1 MTKWVNKELLDR
13 RVILQQAASREHLP
27 EYAVEKDWW
36 VSMTLKALFKTS
48 AKECL
53 VFKGGTSLSKGWHL
67 IDRFS
72 EDIDVALNH
81 RFFVAQLDNNTQLK
95 NLRKKSR
102 KFMVADLAKDLDAQM
117 KALGLFGYEVK
128 PEIVDEAGTPI
139 SSDADPT
146 VIYVNYPSV
155 SSDSSP
161 YVPSRVKIEIS
172 FLSMDEPFETRTIS
186 SIISAHFPEDD
197 NETECAI
204 PVVLPSRTF
213 LEKAFL
219 LNEEF
224 QKPEP
229 RSLRMTRHL
238 YDLEK
243 LMDTDFGKMAL
254 SDKDL
259 YRKIV
264 EHRRK
269 FYHVGYADYD
279 KDYPE
284 SIVFLPPERC
294 LKEWESDYGEM
305 LEHFV
310 YGSTLSFEELLKR
323 ISVLQ
328 DRFRA
333 LGNFALKF

>member
-1 MTKWVNKELLDR
+1 M
-13 RVILQQAASREHLP
+13 
-27 EYAVEKDWW
+27 EKDWW

-48 AKECL
+48 CKNYLE
-53 VFKGGTSLSKGWHL
+53 FKGGTSLSKGWGL

-72 EDIDVALNH
+72 EDIDLALNH
-81 RFFVAQLDNNTQLK
+81 RFFVPQLDNNTQLK

-102 KFMVADLAKDLDAQM
+102 KFIVANLAEDLDVQM
-117 KALGLFGYEVK
+117 KALGLSGYDVK
-128 PEIVDEAGTPI
+128 PEITDAAGTPI

-146 VIYVNYPSV
+146 VIYVSYSSV

-161 YVPSRVKIEIS
+161 YVPPRVKIEIS
-172 FLSMDEPFETRTIS
+172 CLSMDEPFKMRTIS
-186 SIISAHFPEDD
+186 SMISAYFPEDD
-197 NETECAI
+197 NETECTI

-254 SDKDL
+254 SDMEL

-284 SIVFLPPERC
+284 SIEFLPPEKC
-294 LKEWESDYGEM
+294 IKQWEADYGEM

-310 YGSTLSFEELLKR
+310 YGRHLSFAELLER
-323 ISVLQ
+323 ISILQ
-328 DRFRA
+328 DRFRS
-333 LGNFALKF
+333 LYSIDQHRLSR